1 MVECHVSFIH
11 HLLLLA
17 LLHILCSGSVCSL
30 DWLLLLLHSLLVL
43 GERVHVIIVRLLTLV
58 INHPFSLHLLLQLLL
73 NNLIMLVYWSVQITV
88 IILLLKILNIYN
100 VRLWVWILVLRIH
113 LLLVWL
119 RHLSCIWSS
128 LDISLGSNRLLA
140 HLRVVLLP
148 LINLR
153 NLASEVASSL
163 VALDILVDNTCSW
176 RCIS

>member
-100 VRLWVWILVLRIH
+100 VRL
-113 LLLVWL
+113 
-119 RHLSCIWSS
+119 
-128 LDISLGSNRLLA
+128 
-140 HLRVVLLP
+140 
-148 LINLR
+148 
-153 NLASEVASSL
+153 
-163 VALDILVDNTCSW
+163 
-176 RCIS
+176 